1 MACTSSVAVKSIY
14 GYSKVSVFSAVS
26 HGFQTLF
33 MGCPDLVEGV
43 EGRLVVLEVHG
54 PALFPTEPSQ
64 SVRFGRNRVRSHLSH
79 VGGVSLKTG
88 PKWNSKKPA
97 KRTIGYDKI
106 KLHTQTTL
114 NYPTD
119 VSACPI
125 ISRI

>member
-54 PALFPTEPSQ
+54 PAFLPTEPPQ

-79 VGGVSLKTG
+79 VGGVSLKTE

-97 KRTIGYDKI
+97 NASIRCSTIN
-106 KLHTQTTL
+106 LHAQTTL
-114 NYPTD
+114 EYPTEIG
-119 VSACPI
+119 ACPI